1 MCVGQRNDAGDE
13 RVVLFLQV
21 LHADGLCR
29 NDVDFGS
36 PKISKDDDVDNQ
48 DGDHDVDNQD
58 VDNQDG
64 DHDHSD
70 RGRTWRGS

>member
-1 MCVGQRNDAGDE
+1 MSESSSSFRYAIMLMVFVAM
-13 RVVLFLQV
+13 
-21 LHADGLCR
+21 
-29 NDVDFGS
+29 FGS
-36 PKISKDDDVDNQ
+36 PKISKDD
-48 DGDHDVDNQD
+48 DVDNQD

>member
-1 MCVGQRNDAGDE
+1 MSVKGTTLATSESSFSFRCFMLMVFVAM
-13 RVVLFLQV
+13 
-21 LHADGLCR
+21 
-29 NDVDFGS
+29 FGS
-36 PKISKDDDVDNQ
+36 PKISKDD
-48 DGDHDVDNQD
+48 DVDNQD

>member
-1 MCVGQRNDAGDE
+1 MKDSVCVGQRNDAGDE

-29 NDVDFGS
+29 NDVDFGR

-48 DGDHDVDNQD
+48 DAEEEDADEDED
-58 VDNQDG
+58 IDG
-64 DHDHSD
+64 PV
-70 RGRTWRGS
+70 TEIFYP